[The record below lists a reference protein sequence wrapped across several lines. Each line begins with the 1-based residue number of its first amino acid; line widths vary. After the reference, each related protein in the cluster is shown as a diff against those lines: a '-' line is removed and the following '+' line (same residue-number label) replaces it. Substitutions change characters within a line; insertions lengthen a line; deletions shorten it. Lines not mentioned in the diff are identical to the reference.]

1 MMSLFNF
8 VRSAF
13 QTVIQVGAAV
23 THATQVVTNNFIN
36 GAKWVVDRTFE
47 MVQAGLAE
55 PPKTVREYQERE
67 LQEINK
73 KIAHLR
79 NRCLNNQGLTE
90 AENAEWQYLK
100 QRRKEVTDQLRDTDQ
115 VVTSEEVVNKENGFQ
130 DVSIS
135 HDNVHILQFF
145 TGHSTYNKVCL
156 CGRPMTLQWKSNVQ
170 NLSIRDFFWACS
182 GWYQHKPDGGRL
194 CDKCINLSAD
204 DLRLFTN
211 IQRPEFQVTTQEL
224 NQEVLL
230 NSNRTQRIRDAL
242 DSILTDHRERGIG
255 IATYRCPIHGE
266 SLVMRRKR
274 AANNN
279 VLDDYFLG
287 CPRWL
292 PQNVGCNFMMKLKS
306 VAQISSVVNT
316 EYEKDIFRVMQ

>member
-1 MMSLFNF
+1 MSWFQF

-13 QTVIQVGAAV
+13 QTVIQVGSAV
-23 THATQVVTNNFIN
+23 TNATQVVTSNFIK
-36 GAKWVVDRTFE
+36 GAKWVADRTFE

-67 LQEINK
+67 LQEINR
-73 KIAHLR
+73 KISHLR
-79 NRCLNNQGLTE
+79 ERCLNNQGLTE
-90 AENAEWQYLK
+90 TEDAEWQYLR
-100 QRRKEVTDQLRDTDQ
+100 QRRKEIIDQLRDTDQ
-115 VVTSEEVVNKENGFQ
+115 AVTSEEVVKKESDFQ

-156 CGRPMTLQWKSNVQ
+156 CGRSMTLQWKSNVQ
-170 NLSIRDFFWACS
+170 NLSIRDFFWSCS
-182 GWYQHKPDGGRL
+182 GWYQHKPDGSRL
-194 CDKCINLSAD
+194 CDNCVNLSAD
-204 DLRLFTN
+204 DLRLFAYTK
-211 IQRPEFQVTTQEL
+211 RPEFQVTSQEL

-230 NSNRTQRIRDAL
+230 NSHRAQRIRDAL
-242 DSILTDHRERGIG
+242 DSIRSDHRARGIG

-274 AANNN
+274 AARNNI
-279 VLDDYFLG
+279 LDEYFLG

-292 PQNVGCNFMMKLKS
+292 PNNVGCNFIMKLKS
-306 VAQISSVVNT
+306 AAQISSVVDT
-316 EYEKDIFRVMQ
+316 EYGQDIFKVMQ